1 MACGWGAWRPQHGS
15 LVPAREQAWAADF
28 PESSN
33 KIRKAARR
41 DRLSWLD
48 AAGKPALTMLSQEE
62 AAGRPEAVA
71 DKDLETTYC
80 DRLDQP
86 DLTLDL
92 DQDFLE
98 GDEARLTR
106 SAHVHPKHRSL
117 MQQYEAELLLMTSQA
132 PPTKPPKNP
141 ERSGKTPRPQLAAQ
155 WREGLGKKD
164 VTARLHSVVPLAK
177 RRKKTAQ
184 AASQSKRKPRF
195 VKHTLLTT
203 AQKFK
208 KHRKYK
214 KRQAA
219 KKKQADAAAASGP
232 LVTKRF
238 RVISQTQSRLH
249 LNLEGVCTLHFEQTA
264 EVQLRLATENGKGLL
279 LKLPVSHAW
288 QLTGKETLPMGEA
301 ICPDLRTV
309 KDCTKQR
316 ALAACGNEV
325 QLLLPDQFMQGP
337 EMAAIWQLVL
347 LSGYR
352 AGCSPEAA
360 SASPQPGGKAGCHF
374 LNPEASR
381 TRAAPHR
388 SSRALAAQEQ
398 QPN

>member
-164 VTARLHSVVPLAK
+164 VTARLNSVVPLAK
-177 RRKKTAQ
+177 KCKKTG
-184 AASQSKRKPRF
+184 KRVRAPRF
-195 VKHTLLTT
+195 TKHSLLTT
-203 AQKFK
+203 GQRFEKN
-208 KHRKYK
+208 RKRRQ
-214 KRQAA
+214 RQAA

-264 EVQLRLATENGKGLL
+264 EVQLRLATENGKGLE

>member
-71 DKDLETTYC
+71 DQDLETTYC
-80 DRLDQP
+80 DRQDQP

-98 GDEARLTR
+98 GHEASLTR
-106 SAHVHPKHRSL
+106 AAHVHPKDRSL

-164 VTARLHSVVPLAK
+164 VTARLNSVVPLAK
-177 RRKKTAQ
+177 KCKKTGKPA
-184 AASQSKRKPRF
+184 RLPRF
-195 VKHTLLTT
+195 TKHSLLTT
-203 AQKFK
+203 VQRFEKN
-208 KHRKYK
+208 RKNK

-264 EVQLRLATENGKGLL
+264 EVQLRLATENGKGLE

-360 SASPQPGGKAGCHF
+360 SPQPGGKAGCHF

>member
-1 MACGWGAWRPQHGS
+1 
-15 LVPAREQAWAADF
+15 
-28 PESSN
+28 
-33 KIRKAARR
+33 
-41 DRLSWLD
+41 
-48 AAGKPALTMLSQEE
+48 MLSQEE

-71 DKDLETTYC
+71 DQDLETTYC

-164 VTARLHSVVPLAK
+164 VTARLNSVVPLAK
-177 RRKKTAQ
+177 KCKKTAQ
-184 AASQSKRKPRF
+184 AASQSKKRKPGF

-203 AQKFK
+203 VEKFK
-208 KHRKYK
+208 KNHNRK
-214 KRQAA
+214 KRRAA

-264 EVQLRLATENGKGLL
+264 EVQLRLATENGKGLE

-360 SASPQPGGKAGCHF
+360 SPQPGGKAGCHF